1 MIRDSSGLLGRSW
14 ETMGTRQEGIPSEDL
29 GLISANPQPGL
40 DLGLFIF
47 PNAEKDWRLH
57 GSNLGPLQF
66 QMQPGRMWWIGLGNL
81 ICLALGIKK
90 PR

>member
-1 MIRDSSGLLGRSW
+1 MIRDSSGLSGRSW
-14 ETMGTRQEGIPSEDL
+14 ETMGKRQKGIPSEDL

-57 GSNLGPLQF
+57 GSNLGPLLL
-66 QMQPGRMWWIGLGNL
+66 QM
-81 ICLALGIKK
+81 
-90 PR
+90 